1 MPGYTLSL
9 YIGFYFG
16 GDVFKKKPRT
26 DLTSI
31 TEQTEF
37 EVVKKADEVILL
49 TWYVA
54 SSDGTIPLCLRMLF
68 ARNSHTC

>member
-31 TEQTEF
+31 TEQT
-37 EVVKKADEVILL
+37 V
-49 TWYVA
+49 
-54 SSDGTIPLCLRMLF
+54 
-68 ARNSHTC
+68 